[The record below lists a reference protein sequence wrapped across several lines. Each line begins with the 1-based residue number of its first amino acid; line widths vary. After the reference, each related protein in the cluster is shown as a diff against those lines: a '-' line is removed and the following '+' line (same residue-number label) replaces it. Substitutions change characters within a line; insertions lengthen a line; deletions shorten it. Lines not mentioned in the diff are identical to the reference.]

1 MAQKKSK
8 NTVAGSIK
16 IDPLASVSEF
26 KVHGDWGIF
35 TLNADLLHLISGSF
49 QNELLLPLEIPIVIV
64 DARDSTVLDSDSLI
78 IYQSMRLMY
87 GMNSLQASQKLMRP
101 LTCLALLQG
110 DFKITPSPPTVKEFK
125 FNTMTERLVISENWV
140 SVELQS
146 DLFVVP
152 TSLGYSPALLVKC
165 SDESHKHLL
174 CGAKSIKEPLERLRT
189 EHGGLIGL
197 VISLRK
203 MSDDKTAPYQVVPGK
218 LNSK

>member
-1 MAQKKSK
+1 VGEKKSK

-26 KVHGDWGIF
+26 KIHGDWGIF
-35 TLNADLLHLISGSF
+35 TLNADLLHLISGGF
-49 QNELLLPLEIPIVIV
+49 QNEIVLPLEVPFVIL

-87 GMNSLQASQKLMRP
+87 GMHSLQASQKFTRP

-110 DFKITPSPPTVKEFK
+110 DFKAAPPPPAANEFK
-125 FNTMTERLVISENWV
+125 FNTMTERLVVGETWV

-152 TSLGYSPALLVKC
+152 TSLGYSPALLVK
-165 SDESHKHLL
+165 SSEGSFKHLL
-174 CGAKSIKEPLERLRT
+174 CGAKSIKEPLERLRR
-189 EHGGLIGL
+189 EHGTITGL

-203 MSDDKTAPYQVVPGK
+203 MTNEKTAPYQLVPGK
-218 LNSK
+218 LD

>member
-1 MAQKKSK
+1 MGEEKSK

-26 KVHGDWGIF
+26 KIHNNWGIF
-35 TLNADLLHLISGSF
+35 TLNADLLHLILGGF
-49 QNELLLPLEIPIVIV
+49 QNEIVLPLEVPFVIL
-64 DARDSTVLDSDSLI
+64 DARDSTVLHSDSLI

-87 GMNSLQASQKLMRP
+87 GLHSLQESQKLNRP
-101 LTCLALLQG
+101 LTCFALLHG
-110 DFKITPSPPTVKEFK
+110 DFKATPPPPTSNEFK
-125 FNTMTERLVISENWV
+125 FNTMTERLVVSETWV

-165 SDESHKHLL
+165 SDGSYKHLL
-174 CGAKSIKEPLERLRT
+174 CGAKSIKEPLERLRL
-189 EHGGLIGL
+189 EHRAIKGL

-203 MSDDKTAPYQVVPGK
+203 MTNEKTAPYQLVPGK
-218 LNSK
+218 LD